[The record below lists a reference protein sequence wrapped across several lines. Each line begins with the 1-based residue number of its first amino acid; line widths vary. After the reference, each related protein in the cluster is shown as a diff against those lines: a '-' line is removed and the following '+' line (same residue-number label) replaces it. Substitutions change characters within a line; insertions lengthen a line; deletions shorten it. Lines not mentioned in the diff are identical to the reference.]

1 MQYDQVTH
9 NLLERTKTRTKRRL
23 EFLTAFSFF
32 LISYVRE
39 CYINNNNNNNKTII
53 IIIILL

>member
-9 NLLERTKTRTKRRL
+9 NLRERAKTRTKRQL

-32 LISYVRE
+32 FNFIRQGMLH
-39 CYINNNNNNNKTII
+39 
-53 IIIILL
+53 